1 MADAAV
7 PLDHGHVAEPPSP
20 GAAASALATG
30 AVGDCGAS
38 TAGTFE

>member
-1 MADAAV
+1 MSLSLRR
-7 PLDHGHVAEPPSP
+7 PG
-20 GAAASALATG
+20 GAANALAAG